1 MMAVDQALLVELAA
15 LLKARV
21 GLHIRPDSFSALR
34 LAVAAR
40 LEEPSPVAP
49 DAAAYLGLLSSE
61 RGDDEFRRLLPLVT
75 VGKTNFFRDDR
86 QFRALA
92 ALLPGLVGR
101 ARTGGDPVRIW
112 SAGCATGE
120 EPYSIAMSF
129 AEAGAAPEEVELLAT
144 DVNPEAVAAAAR
156 GLYEARRS
164 REIPAPLLAR
174 HFDQE
179 GDAWRVRTSL
189 RRYLRAIRPHNLVSG
204 AFPDPEYGG
213 WDVIFC
219 RNVIIYFDTPTTQRV
234 LEQFH
239 RALTP
244 GGYLFLGYSESL
256 FRLFDGFELTEVAGS
271 FLYRKPEDGGRAAAV
286 PARRSQPIPSSPP
299 PVRHVTFPPQ
309 ATPTRRMPALPALPG
324 LADARGPASFPPP
337 GPPPSAPSS
346 PLAPQEFLDGAVAL
360 FAEGRFGAAREL
372 LERHL
377 EQSGEDL
384 SVRLTLANLYGV
396 LRQFDRAGESYQAAL
411 ALEPLSAEAHLFYG
425 IHLLAT
431 ADAEGAAL
439 ELSRA
444 LFLDPDLSLGHY
456 YLGRCREAQRDPH
469 RARLAY
475 RNAIEAFRRLP
486 VGRRQAFLGYY
497 PDIPEDGATFAR
509 AAEYALAA
517 L

>member
-1 MMAVDQALLVELAA
+1 VIAVEHELLVELAA

-34 LAVAAR
+34 LAVSAR
-40 LEEPSPVAP
+40 LEGPAAPAP
-49 DAAAYLGLLSSE
+49 DAPTYLGLLSSSE
-61 RGDDEFRRLLPLVT
+61 RGDDELRRLLPLVT

-86 QFRALA
+86 QFRALR
-92 ALLPGLVGR
+92 ALLGGLVAR
-101 ARTGGDPVRIW
+101 ARGGGERVRIW

-120 EPYSIAMSF
+120 EPYSIAMSL
-129 AEAGAAPEEVELLAT
+129 AEAGAGPEHVELLAT

-164 REIPAPLLAR
+164 REVPPPLLAA
-174 HFDQE
+174 HFDRE
-179 GDAWRVRTSL
+179 GEAWRVRTSL
-189 RRYLRAIRPHNLVSG
+189 RRYVRAIRPHNLVSS
-204 AFPDPEYGG
+204 AFPDPESGG
-213 WDVIFC
+213 WDLIFC

-256 FRLFDGFELTEVAGS
+256 FRLFDGFELTEVAGA
-271 FLYRKPEDGGRAAAV
+271 FLYRKPEDGGRAPS
-286 PARRSQPIPSSPP
+286 PAPRPSKPVASSPP
-299 PVRHVTFPPQ
+299 PVKHLTFPAAAPR
-309 ATPTRRMPALPALPG
+309 PPAPAP
-324 LADARGPASFPPP
+324 RGAPPAAA
-337 GPPPSAPSS
+337 PPPSPPAPVA

-360 FAEGRFGAAREL
+360 FADGRFCAAREL

-396 LRQFDRAGESYQAAL
+396 LRQYDRARASYQAAL
-411 ALEPLSAEAHLFYG
+411 SLEPLSAEAHLFYG
-425 IHLLAT
+425 IHLLAM
-431 ADAEGAAL
+431 ADPEGAAL

-444 LFLDPDLSLGHY
+444 LFLDPDLALAHY
-456 YLGRCREAQRDPH
+456 YLGRCREAQRDPG

-486 VGRRQAFLGYY
+486 QGRRQAFLGYY